1 MPELK
6 LENSLVDDRYEVVE
20 RLSRGSFAEIFVARD
35 REAGGMEVVLKALNT
50 SLQGTPD
57 ADLERTLIENFQ
69 NEAVALDAVRHPH
82 VILRWGHG
90 AAADLRGTP
99 FYYLSLEYM
108 PGGDLLKL
116 CRARPGAALPL
127 DDALFYFK
135 QACEALAYA
144 HDKGIIHRDLKPNNF
159 LLSADHRTLKIA
171 DFGVA
176 KIATGE
182 DNEITRVGADIYAP
196 PEHHPSVASA
206 ASMTGVAGKS
216 GETGEASGESP
227 CARNRLTASADIYSL
242 AKSFYTT
249 VCGRPPSQFTCD
261 PITQLPADSMSEPVR
276 RRLLEVLR
284 RATDGDP
291 AARYAS
297 VIEFWSD
304 LAQVASVSEE
314 APVQALEDADDT
326 TIIRPRLNVAPGA
339 LPNRPAQPDFDPQ
352 LATSRLPVNF
362 ATATLVET
370 PRSVQSPTGQP
381 AFEDKDLHQAQS
393 APKSKPGD
401 RSPKFFIELQE
412 NRPTPAAQTQ
422 VKAEPPAA
430 QVDLKLKSPAK
441 AESPTVAAPPA
452 KADSPAKT
460 EQPGA
465 KRLKQATDRFNQKV
479 RRNIFTGLM
488 VFTLLGAMVKVDRY
502 VRNQPA
508 PLGFGPPTEIQI
520 VADGLKVR
528 SAPSSKWEEEKVLG
542 SVAKGTVHEV
552 LDQSNSNW
560 IKIRVHDWA
569 TKKPSVDT
577 DTGWIYGDL
586 DGNPPNVR
594 VVSRKFWR

>member
-6 LENSLVDDRYEVVE
+6 LENSLVDDRYEVAE

-35 REAGGMEVVLKALNT
+35 READKMEVVLKALNT

-116 CRARPGAALPL
+116 CRSRPGAALPL

-135 QACEALAYA
+135 QACEALAFA
-144 HDKGIIHRDLKPNNF
+144 HEKGIIHRDLKPNNL

-196 PEHHPSVASA
+196 PEHHPGA
-206 ASMTGVAGKS
+206 VAG
-216 GETGEASGESP
+216 EAYGDGAG
-227 CARNRLTASADIYSL
+227 ARSRLTASADIYSL
-242 AKSFYTT
+242 AKSFYTV

-261 PITQLPADSMSEPVR
+261 PITYLPADSPAFSMDETVR
-276 RRLLEVLR
+276 RRLLDVLR
-284 RATDGDP
+284 RATDEDP

-297 VIEFWSD
+297 VIEFWSE
-304 LAQVASVSEE
+304 LAQVTSVIEE
-314 APVQALEDADDT
+314 KKADETDETPDDADDT
-326 TIIRPRLNVAPGA
+326 TIIRPRLNVSPVA
-339 LPNRPAQPDFDPQ
+339 LPKGPAQPDFDPA
-352 LATSRLPVNF
+352 LVTARLQANF
-362 ATATLVET
+362 ATATLVEK
-370 PRSVQSPTGQP
+370 PRAVQP
-381 AFEDKDLHQAQS
+381 APVQFTFEDNDLRQTRPAQKTTS
-393 APKSKPGD
+393 GD
-401 RSPKFFIELQE
+401 RSSKFFIELQE
-412 NRPTPAAQTQ
+412 KRPAPAVQSL
-422 VKAEPPAA
+422 VESEPPAA
-430 QVDLKLKSPAK
+430 LVDSKSPAK
-441 AESPTVAAPPA
+441 VQ
-452 KADSPAKT
+452 SPART
-460 EQPGA
+460 ETPAA
-465 KRLKQATDRFNQKV
+465 KRAKKAVDKFNWKV
-479 RRNIFTGLM
+479 RRRIFISLLA
-488 VFTLLGAMVKVDRY
+488 FTFMGVIISLY
-502 VRNQPA
+502 NFVRSQNA
-508 PLGFGPPTEIQI
+508 PLGFGPPTKIE
-520 VADGLKVR
+520 VVVDGLNVR
-528 SAPSSKWEEEKVLG
+528 SAPSGALEKEKVLG
-542 SVAKGTVHEV
+542 TVAKGTSHEV
-552 LDQSNSNW
+552 LGQANSKW
-560 IKIRVHDWA
+560 IKIKVSEWA
-569 TKKPSVDT
+569 KKEPNVEADS
-577 DTGWIYGDL
+577 GWIYGDL